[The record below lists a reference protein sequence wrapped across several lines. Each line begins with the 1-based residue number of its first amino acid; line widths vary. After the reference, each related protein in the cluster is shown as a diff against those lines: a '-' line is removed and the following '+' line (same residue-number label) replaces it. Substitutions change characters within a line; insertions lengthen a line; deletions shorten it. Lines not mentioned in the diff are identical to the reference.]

1 MNDLP
6 FDTSLSPMQQT
17 CIQRL
22 FEQVQQRF
30 PEIEI
35 LSLQRNP
42 EDKEHI
48 WINVLAAMSEEREIE
63 LSRYAAGLSADIL
76 VEYDVMLSIMPENPM
91 LQPA

>member
-30 PEIEI
+30 PEIEF

-48 WINVLAAMSEEREIE
+48 WINVLAAMPEEREIA
-63 LSRYAAGLSADIL
+63 LSRYAAGLSADLL

>member
-48 WINVLAAMSEEREIE
+48 WINVLAAMPEEREIA
-63 LSRYAAGLSADIL
+63 LSRYAAGLSADLL
-76 VEYDVMLSIMPENPM
+76 VEYDVMLSIMSENPM

>member
-48 WINVLAAMSEEREIE
+48 WINVLAAMPEEREIA
-63 LSRYAAGLSADIL
+63 LSRYAAGLSADLL

>member
-6 FDTSLSPMQQT
+6 FDTSLSPMQQR
-17 CIQRL
+17 CIQHL

-30 PEIEI
+30 PEIEF

-48 WINVLAAMSEEREIE
+48 WINVLAAMPEEREIA
-63 LSRYAAGLSADIL
+63 LSRYAAGLSADLL